1 MPLLGRSSA
10 SLLGA
15 LERLS
20 CRSPRFA
27 SAGLEWRHRES
38 ALGRHASRAMRDLCV
53 WLPLMYSAFH
63 IVKMSEQLD
72 VAQGIQ
78 KVKGVKS
85 ADTVTGGYDVLAT
98 IEAADLDALG
108 AVVKQLHSV
117 SGICKTTTLIVVKY

>member
-1 MPLLGRSSA
+1 MAVKAYVLIEAEVGK
-10 SLLGA
+10 
-15 LERLS
+15 
-20 CRSPRFA
+20 
-27 SAGLEWRHRES
+27 AG
-38 ALGRHASRAMRDLCV
+38 
-53 WLPLMYSAFH
+53 
-63 IVKMSEQLD
+63 D

-108 AVVKQLHSV
+108 TIVKQLHSV